1 MVEEASSKRERGP
14 SAVIVASLVTLLT
27 SSTNCIGIL
36 LVTNS
41 RTRCTLLINPLT
53 LGEDPHLPFT
63 QAQCQQ
69 LLAML
74 SSQASLS
81 LSQPQMPIQI
91 VCQSQDASSST
102 PHQAAS
108 AISQFMLGNTPR
120 YLSTMPKHSI
130 FSNQTVNKT
139 RFSHNTW
146 ILDTSATDHMVHS
159 LCKFTSIT
167 SSISTYIHLP
177 NGEKALAT
185 HIGTVQ
191 ISKSLLLTD
200 VLCIPSFS
208 FNLISI
214 SKLTN
219 SPSCCVF
226 FLSHLCFIQ
235 DLVAWKRI
243 GLGRKKNGLYFLQ
256 VSDNAETFSSLLPSI
271 AAHTAVINKSVFYV
285 WHHRLGHPSP
295 SRLSLL
301 KNVIN
306 DLVIPS
312 ANEHCKVCHI
322 SKQKR
327 YLLQLLSILLL
338 CLLI

>member
-1 MVEEASSKRERGP
+1 
-14 SAVIVASLVTLLT
+14 
-27 SSTNCIGIL
+27 
-36 LVTNS
+36 
-41 RTRCTLLINPLT
+41 
-53 LGEDPHLPFT
+53 
-63 QAQCQQ
+63 
-69 LLAML
+69 
-74 SSQASLS
+74 
-81 LSQPQMPIQI
+81 MPIQI

-108 AISQFMLGNTPR
+108 AISQFMSGNTPR

-130 FSNQTVNKT
+130 FSVQTVNRT

-146 ILDTSATDHMVHS
+146 ILDMSATDHMVHS

-191 ISKSLLLTD
+191 ISESLLLTD

-235 DLVAWKRI
+235 DPVAWKRI

-256 VSDNAETFSSLLPSI
+256 VSDNAEIFSSLLPSI
-271 AAHTAVINKSVFYV
+271 AAHTAVINKSVFDA

-312 ANEHCKVCHI
+312 ANEHCNVCHI

-327 YLLQLLSILLL
+327 LPFTTVVYIAAMPFDLMHCDIWGPYHVPTLDKQRYLLTIVDDCTRCTWVFLMKQKSETST
-338 CLLI
+338 LI